1 MRDLKSEL
9 VDVVAKRNIVILQ
22 NMPHHQG
29 LVKANKI
36 LLLVVC
42 SLMLV
47 ILILGFLILPE
58 NKVLE
63 RYTASQN
70 PKSVVYALNNPVL
83 TDEVNILKGQFVGL
97 VSGSIESKMRILE
110 ESIQMG
116 HVNTSMGVIQ
126 DLKNDI
132 NALKSYSALSSR
144 KEVKKPLS
152 DRVIKEVSQL
162 KDLIY
167 LTLTSCGLIIAAI
180 GGVWI
185 KNNFRL
191 SYQKPKV
198 ALGKRRK

>member
-1 MRDLKSEL
+1 MRDLKSGL
-9 VDVVAKRNIVILQ
+9 VDVVAKHNIVIRQ
-22 NMPHHQG
+22 NLPQHQG

-47 ILILGFLILPE
+47 ILLLGFLILPKNDMLE
-58 NKVLE
+58 NYK
-63 RYTASQN
+63 ASQN
-70 PKSVVYALNNPVL
+70 PKSAVYTINNPVL
-83 TDEVNILKGQFVGL
+83 TDELNLLKGQFVGL

-116 HVNTSMGVIQ
+116 HVNTSLGAIQ

-132 NALKSYSALSSR
+132 KVLQSYSPASVR
-144 KEVKKPLS
+144 REGKKQLS
-152 DRVIKEVSQL
+152 DRVLKEVSQL

-180 GGVWI
+180 GGIWI
-185 KNNFRL
+185 KNSFRL
-191 SYQKPKV
+191 SQQLSKV
-198 ALGKRRK
+198 KLEKRRK

>member
-1 MRDLKSEL
+1 MRDLKSGL
-9 VDVVAKRNIVILQ
+9 VDVVAKHNIVIRQ
-22 NMPHHQG
+22 NMPQHQG

-47 ILILGFLILPE
+47 ILLLGFLILPKNDMLE
-58 NKVLE
+58 NYK
-63 RYTASQN
+63 ASQN
-70 PKSVVYALNNPVL
+70 PKSSVYTINNPVL
-83 TDEVNILKGQFVGL
+83 TDELNLLKGQFVGL

-116 HVNTSMGVIQ
+116 HVNTSLGAIQ

-132 NALKSYSALSSR
+132 KVLQSYSPASVR
-144 KEVKKPLS
+144 REGKKQLS
-152 DRVIKEVSQL
+152 DRVLKEVSQL

-180 GGVWI
+180 GGIWI
-185 KNNFRL
+185 KNSFRL
-191 SYQKPKV
+191 SQQLSKV
-198 ALGKRRK
+198 KLEKRRK

>member
-1 MRDLKSEL
+1 MRDLKSGL
-9 VDVVAKRNIVILQ
+9 VDVVAKRNIVVWQ
-22 NMPHHQG
+22 NLPQHQA

-36 LLLVVC
+36 LLLVLC

-47 ILILGFLILPE
+47 VLVLGFLILPKNDMLE
-58 NKVLE
+58 NYK
-63 RYTASQN
+63 ASQN
-70 PKSVVYALNNPVL
+70 SKSVVYTINNPVL
-83 TDEVNILKGQFVGL
+83 TNELNLLKGQFVGL

-116 HVNTSMGVIQ
+116 HVNTSLGAIQ

-132 NALKSYSALSSR
+132 KVLQSHFPASVR
-144 KEVKKPLS
+144 REGKKQLS
-152 DRVIKEVSQL
+152 DRVLKEVSQL

-180 GGVWI
+180 GGIWI

-191 SYQKPKV
+191 SQQLSKV
-198 ALGKRRK
+198 KLEKRRK

>member
-1 MRDLKSEL
+1 MKSGL
-9 VDVVAKRNIVILQ
+9 VDVVAKRNIVVWQ
-22 NMPHHQG
+22 NLPQHQA

-36 LLLVVC
+36 LLLVLC

-47 ILILGFLILPE
+47 VLVLGFLILPKNDMLE
-58 NKVLE
+58 NYK
-63 RYTASQN
+63 ASQN
-70 PKSVVYALNNPVL
+70 SKSVVYTINNPVL
-83 TDEVNILKGQFVGL
+83 TNELNLLKGQFVGL

-116 HVNTSMGVIQ
+116 HVNTSLGAIQ

-132 NALKSYSALSSR
+132 KVLQSHFPASVR
-144 KEVKKPLS
+144 REGKKQLS
-152 DRVIKEVSQL
+152 DRVLKEVSQL

-180 GGVWI
+180 GGIWI

-191 SYQKPKV
+191 SQQLSKV
-198 ALGKRRK
+198 KLEKRRK